1 MTSGRLRRL
10 WRRVRIN
17 MFGWSHRDYA
27 DPDQDSPERA
37 AEKREDP
44 ARSRPGYP
52 GDSMPLGPF
61 TQGH

>member
-1 MTSGRLRRL
+1 MASGRIRGF
-10 WRRVRIN
+10 WRRVHIA
-17 MFGWSHRDYA
+17 MFGWAHRDYA
-27 DPDQDSPERA
+27 DPDKDTPERA

-44 ARSRPGYP
+44 ARSRPGYL